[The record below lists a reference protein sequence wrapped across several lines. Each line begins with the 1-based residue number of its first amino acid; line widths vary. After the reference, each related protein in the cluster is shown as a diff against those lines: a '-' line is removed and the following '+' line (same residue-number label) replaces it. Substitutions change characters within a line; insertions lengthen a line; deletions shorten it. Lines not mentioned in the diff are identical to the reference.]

1 MRRST
6 TLLALLLSMM
16 LPATAQRGPGSEPF
30 VGWPNV
36 YVVVAGQ
43 PLHIPFASLL
53 ANDLGTGLT
62 VTGVDPLSS
71 LGVPVTTLGE
81 EVIYLP
87 PPLDFSDW
95 RPAFFD
101 IFYYTATSDDGL
113 SGRAPVHIHIVN
125 NPPVAVQDYFVIT
138 QGADV
143 SLPVLANDFDPDGH
157 AMSVVS
163 VTAPDCGTASTDG
176 TSVTVN
182 FPESCPDEPI
192 SLNYEIED
200 AFGML
205 NFAGDRLEV
214 YFDPAYSVH
223 GSNLLEDGGFEFGTA
238 DNPWKYPP
246 EPDLIQCAA
255 QQIGMKPK
263 KYVSPHSGECM
274 LYANNLTQP
283 VTVKQTRQVTGA
295 VPGESL
301 HIEVWAAHLSGTI
314 AQPIVIQ
321 AILRDADD
329 NVLDKIKL
337 TLNGDF
343 DSISRP
349 TSNYFS
355 THSGYV
361 VPTEEFALSVK
372 IRLSPGGKY
381 WLDDVGVVVG
391 GATTFDWFKPPGPPT
406 RLGAPASS
414 NGWRGV
420 LPLPSTPPGR

>member
-1 MRRST
+1 MKRS
-6 TLLALLLSMM
+6 LLLCLLLITAI
-16 LPATAQRGPGSEPF
+16 LPVSAQRGPGSEPF
-30 VGWPNV
+30 IGWPNV

-87 PPLDFSDW
+87 PTLNFTVF

-101 IFYYTATSDDGL
+101 IFYYTGMSDDGL
-113 SGRAPVHIHIVN
+113 SGRAPVHIHIIN
-125 NPPVAVQDYFVIT
+125 NPPVPVQDYFVIA

-143 SLPVLANDFDPDGH
+143 TLPVLANDFDPDGH

-163 VTAPDCGTASTDG
+163 VTAPDCGTASADG

-205 NFAGDRLEV
+205 NYVGDRLEI

-255 QQIGMKPK
+255 QQIGVKPK
-263 KYVSPHSGECM
+263 KHVSPHSGECM
-274 LYANNLTQP
+274 LYANNLTQA
-283 VTVKQTRQVTGA
+283 VRVKQVGA
-295 VPGESL
+295 VDPTLAGQMV
-301 HIEVWAAHLSGTI
+301 HIELWAGHLGGRT
-314 AQPIVIQ
+314 QPILVQ
-321 AILRDADD
+321 VKFND
-329 NVLDKIKL
+329 LDGNPVGKIKL
-337 TLNGDF
+337 RLDEDF
-343 DSISRP
+343 DDISRP
-349 TSNYFS
+349 TAS
-355 THSGYV
+355 HHASGGE
-361 VPTEEFALSVK
+361 PLPLEEISFNFIIKLPA
-372 IRLSPGGKY
+372 GGKF
-381 WLDDVGVVVG
+381 WIDDVGLVVG
-391 GATTFDWFKPPGPPT
+391 GATTFDWFRPPGPPT
-406 RLGAPASS
+406 RSGAPVSPD
-414 NGWRGV
+414 GWRGV
-420 LPLPSTPPGR
+420 LPLPLTPPGR